1 MRTERRDEPID
12 DGGNHLSLPVARLA
26 RLEQQQILRRM
37 NLCMADPRRV
47 ALRSRIGGAAVY
59 CAMVVRNPLLV
70 GGTKP
75 TLKSDA
81 SVESLFS
88 AKLEEDR

>member
-1 MRTERRDEPID
+1 
-12 DGGNHLSLPVARLA
+12 
-26 RLEQQQILRRM
+26 
-37 NLCMADPRRV
+37 
-47 ALRSRIGGAAVY
+47 
-59 CAMVVRNPLLV
+59 MVVRNPLLV

-81 SVESLFS
+81 TVGSLFS